1 MKALAPAL
9 LANRS
14 LRYVNLENNQFAGHT
29 SASGYHHTPDA
40 VGALAK
46 IIAANKSLKKLNIL
60 RNNLEADDAL
70 QIVYAMPQKKLNPLG
85 TVCGFQNRQA
95 VADLHGKG
103 LGETGGDA
111 VLIAWEI
118 RAGFVSDSMTSIDL
132 SGNSFGYNDDQQKGM
147 AYLMKAIKFGTRPGL
162 VSVNL
167 SNNNLGSKGLE
178 ALAPAIKFSTRLKSI
193 HLGSNDLG
201 RKFVAGSMFISDL
214 TGLIALRDAVSSS
227 VSLEFL
233 DLSGNVLGPKGTKLI
248 APCFQTSTTL
258 KRVNMLGNNVGVE
271 GYNKLISVANEV
283 GLGSL
288 CGLQE
293 GLTEADLSNQPLW
306 PSDAKL
312 LAWDLQAGFA
322 ATSLEYLVVEDS
334 NLNDESYDILTEAAE
349 ARGIE
354 LAI

>member
-1 MKALAPAL
+1 
-9 LANRS
+9 
-14 LRYVNLENNQFAGHT
+14 
-29 SASGYHHTPDA
+29 
-40 VGALAK
+40 
-46 IIAANKSLKKLNIL
+46 
-60 RNNLEADDAL
+60 
-70 QIVYAMPQKKLNPLG
+70 
-85 TVCGFQNRQA
+85 
-95 VADLHGKG
+95 
-103 LGETGGDA
+103 
-111 VLIAWEI
+111 
-118 RAGFVSDSMTSIDL
+118 
-132 SGNSFGYNDDQQKGM
+132 
-147 AYLMKAIKFGTRPGL
+147 
-162 VSVNL
+162 
-167 SNNNLGSKGLE
+167 
-178 ALAPAIKFSTRLKSI
+178 
-193 HLGSNDLG
+193 
-201 RKFVAGSMFISDL
+201 MFISDL
-214 TGLIALRDAVSSS
+214 TGLIALRDAGSSS

-293 GLTEADLSNQPLW
+293 GQTEADLSNQPLW